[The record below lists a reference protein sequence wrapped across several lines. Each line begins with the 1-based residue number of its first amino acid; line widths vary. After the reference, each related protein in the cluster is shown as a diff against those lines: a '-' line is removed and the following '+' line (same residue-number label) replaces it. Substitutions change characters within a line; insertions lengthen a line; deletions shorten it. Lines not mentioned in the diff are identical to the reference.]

1 MSERA
6 KVLVTRRIPQAG
18 MDILEKEYGAVDVGA
33 EDRGLERA
41 ELLGLA
47 AGREAVLSLLGDA
60 IDAEFF
66 DAAGEQLRIVANYAV
81 GYNNIDVDEAT
92 KRGVVVS
99 NTPGVLT
106 DTTADLAWTLI
117 MSACRRV
124 HEGDAMVRSG
134 EWPGWAPMQLLG
146 VDVHGAT
153 LGIIGAGRIGSAVAG
168 RGAGFGMKVIYTDER
183 ENAELEAELGA
194 KRVELAELLREADI
208 ISVHVP
214 LLPATKGLIGPDEL
228 RAMKPTAVLVN
239 TSRGPVVD
247 EAALVDALR
256 KKDIFAA
263 GLDVYENEPAL
274 APGLADLPNAVLL
287 PHLGSGSLA
296 TRSKMAE
303 LAASAVVAVLSGG
316 CPPNAVNPEVCDR

>member
-1 MSERA
+1 MTDRA
-6 KVLVTRRIPQAG
+6 KVLVTRRVPQAG
-18 MDILEKEYGAVDVGA
+18 IDLLEAEFGQVDVGG
-33 EDRGLERA
+33 DDSNLKRA
-41 ELLGLA
+41 ELLELA
-47 AGREAVLSLLGDA
+47 AGREGVLCVLGDG

-66 DAAGEQLRIVANYAV
+66 DAAGESLKIVANYAV

-92 KRGVVVS
+92 RRGVVAS

-124 HEGDAMVRSG
+124 HEGDAMVRAG

-146 VDVHGAT
+146 VDIHGAT
-153 LGIIGAGRIGSAVAG
+153 LGIIGAGRIGSAVAM
-168 RGAGFGMKVIYTDER
+168 RGAGFNMRILYVDER
-183 ENAELEAELGA
+183 PNAELEGEFEA
-194 KRVELAELLREADI
+194 KHVGLDELLSESDI

-214 LLPATKGLIGPDEL
+214 LLPATKGLIGAKEL
-228 RAMKPTAVLVN
+228 DAMKPTAVLVN

-256 KKDIFAA
+256 EGKIFAA

-274 APGLADLPNAVLL
+274 APGLAELPNAVLL
-287 PHLGSGSLA
+287 PHLGSASLA

-303 LAASAVVAVLSGG
+303 LAASAIVTVLSGG
-316 CPPNAVNPEVCDR
+316 CPPNAVNPEVCGK